1 MPHPPPPRLPEGRRR
16 LGYVSSSDEREY
28 PKVSPGGI
36 GPEQTARIEI
46 NKALAEAG
54 WIVQNR
60 EDTNLVAG
68 QGVAIRFS
76 ACTRC

>member
-1 MPHPPPPRLPEGRRR
+1 M
-16 LGYVSSSDEREY
+16 
-28 PKVSPGGI
+28 SPGGI